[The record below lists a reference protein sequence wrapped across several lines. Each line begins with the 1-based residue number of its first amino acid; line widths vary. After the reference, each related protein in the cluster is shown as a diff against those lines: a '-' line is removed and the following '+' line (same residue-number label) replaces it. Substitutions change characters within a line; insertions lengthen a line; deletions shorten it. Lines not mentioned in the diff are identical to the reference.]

1 MVHPGTMETFCR
13 RAGSQDG
20 GSAAMLDSTYLWE
33 PASMGMWYAVQRT
46 SGERVEASPRK
57 PASCSGRMRGGRSE
71 IH

>member
-20 GSAAMLDSTYLWE
+20 GLGSLGA
-33 PASMGMWYAVQRT
+33 ASMGVWYAGQRT
-46 SGERVEASPRK
+46 SGERVEGSPRQS
-57 PASCSGRMRGGRSE
+57 ASCSGRMRGGRSE